1 MDRLGLGLSSIIK
14 MSSSK
19 GGVFSFP
26 FFLLGVFFLQLFRF
40 VSSAMEFMIK
50 TKESIYM
57 LERTRAGS

>member
-40 VSSAMEFMIK
+40 VSSAMEMIK
-50 TKESIYM
+50 AKESIYM